1 MRVVFMPRLL
11 LTGIGLLALTGCFA
25 AESSAQR
32 VDDRTWRIE
41 GPRVAGGVS
50 APNRRLAEKLCPQ
63 GYRVLDQGRDTDPYE
78 GGTIISWTV
87 RCL

>member
-1 MRVVFMPRLL
+1 MPVTSLLRLPL
-11 LTGIGLLALTGCFA
+11 VGFGLLALTGCFA

-41 GPRVAGGVS
+41 GPRIAGGVT

-78 GGTIISWTV
+78 GGTVISWTV